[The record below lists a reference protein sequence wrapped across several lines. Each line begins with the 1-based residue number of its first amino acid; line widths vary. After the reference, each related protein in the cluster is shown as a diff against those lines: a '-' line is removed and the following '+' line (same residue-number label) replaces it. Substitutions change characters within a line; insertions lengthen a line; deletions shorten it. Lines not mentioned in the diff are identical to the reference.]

1 MARLF
6 GKATIRLDGRELIKK
21 QDGKL
26 NLGGVQRHTVKGN
39 EVYGFAEEA
48 MEASIE
54 LNHFIGAD
62 TDLDALNNAS
72 DITGLFQCDS
82 GQQYVLAHAWLES
95 PVEIDEATDGGSTA
109 LKFVAPK
116 AERVA

>member
-21 QDGKL
+21 QDSTFSP
-26 NLGGVQRHTVKGN
+26 GGVNRNVVKGN

-48 MEASIE
+48 MEASVE
-54 LNHFIGAD
+54 LNHFINRD
-62 TDLDALNNAS
+62 TDIDAINNAD
-72 DITGLFQCDS
+72 DITVLVELDS
-82 GQQYVLAHAWLES
+82 GQQYVLAHAWLEAPLS
-95 PVEIDEATDGGSTA
+95 IGEATDGGSTSI
-109 LKFVAPK
+109 KFVAPK

>member
-1 MARLF
+1 MSKLF
-6 GKATIRLDGRELIKK
+6 GRATVRIDGRELIKK

-26 NLGGVQRHTVKGN
+26 NLGGVNRNVVKGN
-39 EVYGFAEEA
+39 EVYGYSEEP

-54 LNHFIGAD
+54 INHFIAAG
-62 TDLDALNNAS
+62 TDLDALNTAS
-72 DITGLFQCDS
+72 DITALFECDS
-82 GQQYVLAHAWLES
+82 GQQYVLAHAWLEA

-116 AERVA
+116 AERV